1 MKIIDGLI
9 WGGKVVSMADRR
21 GKTADHPAL
30 AQLRAY
36 WEGLRAEGD
45 LPTRA
50 QIDPRGI
57 ERALEYAFI
66 AERIAPGVAR
76 LRLAGMHLN
85 DLMGMEVRG
94 MPLTAFF
101 EPVIRDEVQR
111 QVERAFAEP
120 AAVELELTSNRSI
133 GRPALNARMLLL
145 PLRNEAGDVARVL
158 GGLVA
163 DGAIGRAPRR
173 FRLAGSAAATCQGA
187 ETQAALAPLP
197 GFAED
202 SADFA
207 EPDAGAR
214 RGHLRLVY
222 SSE

>member
-1 MKIIDGLI
+1 MQVGAMKIIDGLK

-76 LRLAGMHLN
+76 ADRLGSRCGCFA
-85 DLMGMEVRG
+85 RG
-94 MPLTAFF
+94 
-101 EPVIRDEVQR
+101 
-111 QVERAFAEP
+111 
-120 AAVELELTSNRSI
+120 
-133 GRPALNARMLLL
+133 
-145 PLRNEAGDVARVL
+145 
-158 GGLVA
+158 
-163 DGAIGRAPRR
+163 
-173 FRLAGSAAATCQGA
+173 
-187 ETQAALAPLP
+187 
-197 GFAED
+197 
-202 SADFA
+202 
-207 EPDAGAR
+207 
-214 RGHLRLVY
+214 GHLHASVDTQKRPLMDT
-222 SSE
+222 